1 MLLHSAFLGRL
12 PLMTLSTIEPL
23 ELPAPKPALIGKT
36 MDELKALVK
45 EMGHPA
51 FRGEQLHQWLYV
63 HCKRDFAEMNNLSKS
78 FRAELAERFQV
89 GVLELVSRQVSKDG
103 TRKYLFKLPDGE
115 VIESVL
121 MHYEDRDSYAIC
133 LSSQVGCAMNC
144 SFCATGKLGL
154 TRHMT
159 SAEIVDQY
167 VFVQH
172 DTGAEIRNVVFM
184 GQGEPLHNYDET
196 VKAIRILNNSAE
208 VGMRRMT
215 VSTSGLVD
223 AIDRLGTEIFPI
235 TLALSL
241 HAPDNE
247 TRNQIM
253 PLNKKYPLEKL
264 IPALHRYLDHTGRRL
279 TMEYIMIDGLNDTPQ
294 HAHNLGRLLHGLKA
308 NVNLIP
314 YNPISKELPNL
325 PNYKRSRR
333 EAIELFQRI
342 VQEQY
347 FKKVTV
353 RVERGADIDAACGQL
368 ANRYNQSKETFE
380 QPSVNLPFA
389 MV

>member
-1 MLLHSAFLGRL
+1 M
-12 PLMTLSTIEPL
+12 MTLLTTEPIET
-23 ELPAPKPALIGKT
+23 PAQKPALIGRT
-36 MDELKALVK
+36 MDELKAIVK

-63 HCKRDFAEMNNLSKS
+63 HCKRDFAEMNNLSKG
-78 FRAELAERFQV
+78 FRAELAERYQV

-196 VKAIRILNNSAE
+196 VKAIRILNSSAE

-223 AIDRLGTEIFPI
+223 AIDKLGTEIFPI

-247 TRNQIM
+247 TRDKIM
-253 PLNKKYPLEKL
+253 PLNKKWPLEKL
-264 IPALHRYLDHTGRRL
+264 MPALHRYLDHTGRRL

-314 YNPISKELPNL
+314 YNPISKDLPNL

-333 EAIELFQRI
+333 EAIDLFQRI

-353 RVERGADIDAACGQL
+353 RVERGSDIDAACGQL

-380 QPSVNLPFA
+380 QPASVNLPFA